1 MAEEVLYTREGINE
15 LSDTV
20 DLMLSEDYKERF
32 VAEYYQLEIR
42 IRKLDKFLRQF
53 KQGELDF
60 KPDCSIDVLER
71 QLDNMI
77 KYAKTLEVRAEI
89 ESIKL

>member
-1 MAEEVLYTREGINE
+1 MGDICIEKPTE
-15 LSDTV
+15 LIETV
-20 DLMLSEDYKERF
+20 DLMLSGDYKTRF
-32 VAEYYQLEIR
+32 VGEYYQLMIR
-42 IRKLDKFLRQF
+42 IRKLDKFIRQF

-89 ESIKL
+89 EEIEL